1 MSRPSDRPPF
11 WGRRMIVVA
20 GLGVF
25 LAGPAQS
32 SGVSVFVD
40 PMREHFGWSRSF
52 VSTAYAI
59 ANLLTAMAVVLSGR
73 LLDRWGHRAVLTGTA
88 IGFGLA
94 LLAMSAV
101 RGPISLVIGFTT
113 LRGLGIGAL
122 LLTCRTLPSQWYVRG
137 RGRALSFVALGGSLS
152 LALVPLTNELLIQHY
167 GWQTTWR
174 LNALVVW
181 ACLVPVAALVVRNRP
196 EAIGQYPDGDPV
208 PVPQAAG
215 AAAPGVTLTWS
226 PGAAARTR
234 VFWILLGA
242 SVVPGLVSTGLDFNQ
257 VSIFTAQGLSA
268 TIAASVFIVSSAVWL
283 VASFVAGA
291 LVDRAPPRYVLV
303 AGQVL
308 LGVAMLTL
316 TFADTVPLALLYA
329 AAYGAGRGVWAVAID
344 ATWPAYFGRDRL
356 GSIRG
361 MTFAVETV
369 GAAIGPIP
377 FGLVYD
383 AVGEYDP
390 TIYGLLVL
398 PVLAAGALLAATPPG
413 QQGDDSS
420 KRAAAVGA

>member
-1 MSRPSDRPPF
+1 
-11 WGRRMIVVA
+11 MIAAA

-40 PMREHFGWSRSF
+40 PMREHFGWSRSLI
-52 VSTAYAI
+52 STAYAI
-59 ANLLTAMAVVLSGR
+59 ANLLTALAVILAGR

-88 IGFGLA
+88 LGFGLA
-94 LLAMSAV
+94 LLSMASV
-101 RGPISLVIGFTT
+101 QSPLTLVLGFTA

-122 LLTCRTLPSQWYVRG
+122 LLTCRTLPSQWYVRS

-152 LALVPLTNELLIQHY
+152 LAIVPLTNELLIRHY
-167 GWQTTWR
+167 GWQATWR
-174 LNALVVW
+174 INALVVW

-196 EAIGQYPDGDPV
+196 EAVGQHPDGDP
-208 PVPQAAG
+208 AE
-215 AAAPGVTLTWS
+215 AAPAGTGATPSVALTWS

-242 SVVPGLVSTGLDFNQ
+242 SLVPGLVSTGLDFNQ

-268 TIAASVFIVSSAVWL
+268 TIAASVFTVSSAAWL
-283 VASFVAGA
+283 VASFIAGA
-291 LVDRAPPRYVLV
+291 LVDRFPSRYVLI
-303 AGQVL
+303 AGQAL
-308 LGVAMLTL
+308 IGVAMLTL
-316 TFADTVPLALLYA
+316 TVADTVTLALIYSA
-329 AAYGAGRGVWAVAID
+329 VYGAGRGMWAVAID

-361 MTFAVETV
+361 MTFAVEIL
-369 GAAIGPIP
+369 GAAIGPLP

-383 AVGEYDP
+383 ALGEYNP
-390 TIYGLLVL
+390 TILGLLVL
-398 PVLAAGALLAATPPG
+398 PVAATGALMAARPP
-413 QQGDDSS
+413 DD
-420 KRAAAVGA
+420 RDGANGGAISHA